1 MWVRFTFESHHWPVE
16 QQTFPVHTKEVKE
29 RFGFALPSTL
39 SEHEVPMPVSP
50 LSDAVLWRR
59 AWLPLLGAEGLPCHP
74 DSQPDTH
81 PGLLVQLEPT
91 RRKMLENKIQL
102 LMSTKDETQNLDL
115 VNKTIRSRHKM
126 NEYPAGDSTLMATD
140 AF

>member
-1 MWVRFTFESHHWPVE
+1 LTCSFYIEQINISLFPCVFGLLLNAHHWPVE
-16 QQTFPVHTKEVKE
+16 QTFPVQTKEVKQ
-29 RFGFALPSTL
+29 RLGFALPSTL

-74 DSQPDTH
+74 DSQRDTH

-91 RRKMLENKIQL
+91 RRKMLKERICFI
-102 LMSTKDETQNLDL
+102 
-115 VNKTIRSRHKM
+115 VR
-126 NEYPAGDSTLMATD
+126 
-140 AF
+140 